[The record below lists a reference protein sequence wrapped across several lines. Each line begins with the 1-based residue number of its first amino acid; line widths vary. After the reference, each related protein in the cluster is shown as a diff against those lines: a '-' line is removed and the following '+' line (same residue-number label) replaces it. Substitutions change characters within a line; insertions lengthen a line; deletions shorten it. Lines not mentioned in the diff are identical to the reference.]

1 MKILLIFYEDLV
13 KNKEEILSLMQK
25 NFRMIRKFFGIDNIY
40 ASITANFLEI
50 FRAFPD
56 ICLIN
61 NLKGTINYGIYKG
74 LRKLK
79 EDDVVIIDAGKE
91 IKESIVRKIFQSDKP
106 YLFLKNK
113 SWYGI
118 AFIPRREVYYV
129 IKSFERNPEASI
141 MDAFNFLRKTYGID
155 YESIDINTLNG

>member
-13 KNKEEILSLMQK
+13 KNKKEILTLMQK
-25 NFRMIRKFFGIDNIY
+25 NFKIIRKFFGIDNVY
-40 ASITANFLEI
+40 ASITSSFLEI
-50 FRAFPD
+50 FKAFPE

-79 EDDVVIIDAGKE
+79 EDDVVIIDAGRE
-91 IKESIVRKIFQSDKP
+91 IREDIVRKIFQGEKP
-106 YLFLKNK
+106 YLFTDN
-113 SWYGI
+113 SHWYGI

-129 IKSFERNPEASI
+129 IKSFERNPGKDIMEAFS
-141 MDAFNFLRKTYGID
+141 FLSRTYGIE
-155 YESIDINTLNG
+155 YKSIDINTLND

>member
-13 KNKEEILSLMQK
+13 KNKEEILTLMQK
-25 NFRMIRKFFGIDNIY
+25 NFRMIKKFFGIDNIY
-40 ASITANFLEI
+40 ASITSSFLEI
-50 FRAFPD
+50 FKAFPE

-61 NLKGTINYGIYKG
+61 NLKGTVNYGIYKG

-91 IKESIVRKIFQSDKP
+91 IKESVVRKIFLGDKP
-106 YLFLKNK
+106 YLFLNGRD
-113 SWYGI
+113 WCGV
-118 AFIPRREVYYV
+118 AFVPKREVYYV
-129 IKSFERNPEASI
+129 IKSFEQNPEKGI
-141 MDAFNFLRKTYGID
+141 MEAFAFLRNTYGID

>member
-25 NFRMIRKFFGIDNIY
+25 NFKLIRKFFGIDNIY
-40 ASITANFLEI
+40 ASVTSSFLEI
-50 FRAFPD
+50 FKTFPD

-91 IKESIVRKIFQSDKP
+91 IKESVIRRIFQSEKP
-106 YLFLKNK
+106 YLILKDK
-113 SWYGI
+113 RWYGI
-118 AFIPRREVYYV
+118 AFIPRREVYYI
-129 IKSFERNPEASI
+129 IKSFERNPERSI